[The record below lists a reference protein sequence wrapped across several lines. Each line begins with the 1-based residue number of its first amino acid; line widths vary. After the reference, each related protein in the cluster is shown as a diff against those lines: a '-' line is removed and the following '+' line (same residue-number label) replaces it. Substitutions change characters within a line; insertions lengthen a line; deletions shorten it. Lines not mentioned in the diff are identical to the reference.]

1 MDYVCK
7 GNSLF
12 HVFCKE
18 LHRIWNLVFEG
29 LRSMSPILEIKP
41 VKWLRPVLGW
51 KWLREFRYVNSCI
64 KPSSLFLS
72 ADVNGEILFV
82 PCCWKY
88 FCISAHQVT
97 IKLLLIQNVSV
108 LLVFVVWVFFNPLCS
123 QWLPLLLSFEKGIL
137 PAVSSFTS
145 VKDTAVLLGAFSAGG
160 SYCSLALISS
170 TLVIF
175 PFWHFQI
182 T

>member
-12 HVFCKE
+12 QVFCKE
-18 LHRIWNLVFEG
+18 LHCICNLVFEG

-88 FCISAHQVT
+88 FLRFSTSSYNKVVT
-97 IKLLLIQNVSV
+97 YTECVTGICLYSLIR
-108 LLVFVVWVFFNPLCS
+108 S
-123 QWLPLLLSFEKGIL
+123 QRLPLPLLLSFGNGVL
-137 PAVSSFTS
+137 PALPVSP
-145 VKDTAVLLGAFSAGG
+145 VWHVLLSTKTFLGRITLQS
-160 SYCSLALISS
+160 CSDLH
-170 TLVIF
+170 LVIF
-175 PFWHFQI
+175 PFWHLLRALNGL
-182 T
+182 

>member
-1 MDYVCK
+1 M
-7 GNSLF
+7 
-12 HVFCKE
+12 FCKE
-18 LHRIWNLVFEG
+18 LHCICNLVFEG

-51 KWLREFRYVNSCI
+51 KWLKEFRYVNSCI

-97 IKLLLIQNVSV
+97 IKLLLIQNVSAW
-108 LLVFVVWVFFNPLCS
+108 LVFGLFLVHVHSCYFWFSP
-123 QWLPLLLSFEKGIL
+123 FEKGIL
-137 PAVSSFTS
+137 TALS
-145 VKDTAVLLGAFSAGG
+145 V
-160 SYCSLALISS
+160 C
-170 TLVIF
+170 LV
-175 PFWHFQI
+175 
-182 T
+182 

>member
-12 HVFCKE
+12 QVFGKE
-18 LHRIWNLVFEG
+18 LHRICNLFFEG
-29 LRSMSPILEIKP
+29 LRSVSPILEIKP

-88 FCISAHQVT
+88 FCVSAHQVT

-108 LLVFVVWVFFNPLCS
+108 WLVFVLFSCVCS
-123 QWLPLLLSFEKGIL
+123 QWLPLLLSFEKGIF
-137 PAVSSFTS
+137 ASTVHQSS
-145 VKDTAVLLGAFSAGG
+145 VKYTAVLLDTFFGEHHIAVLLWSP
-160 SYCSLALISS
+160 L
-170 TLVIF
+170 T
-175 PFWHFQI
+175 
-182 T
+182 

>member
-18 LHRIWNLVFEG
+18 LHRICNLVFEG

-108 LLVFVVWVFFNPLCS
+108 LLVFVVGFFLILYVHNGYLCFSPLRKVFYQQCPV
-123 QWLPLLLSFEKGIL
+123 LP
-137 PAVSSFTS
+137 V
-145 VKDTAVLLGAFSAGG
+145 
-160 SYCSLALISS
+160 
-170 TLVIF
+170 
-175 PFWHFQI
+175 
-182 T
+182 